1 MPYIAQTRTDIPNGV
16 LQVLDLWPYT
26 SQRSIYDPPGQT
38 KYINRGEF
46 TGAGQN
52 ASRPTTVDGASTA
65 TYTVY
70 GLAAYI
76 ADTINAVAG
85 GGGLDFFTAAQANTA
100 ATNIAAVVDAGTAL
114 TAAVVNPILAG
125 ISGGSGLVG
134 TGTSTGTLAGILQ
147 VVAGGSYKL
156 PKGSAIADVAANMG
170 NGAFED
176 GTYLATA
183 GGMALAASFSSGAL
197 ASFVSASFDYD
208 GTSGQALVVYADD
221 GSLYT

>member
-38 KYINRGEF
+38 KYINRGEY

-52 ASRPTTVDGASTA
+52 AARPTTVSGVSTV

-76 ADTINAVAG
+76 ADTINDAAAG
-85 GGGLDFFTAAQANTA
+85 ATFFTAAFANTA
-100 ATNIAAVVDAGTAL
+100 ATNIAAIVDAGTKL
-114 TAAVVNPILAG
+114 EAADVNAVLNA
-125 ISGGSGLVG
+125 ISAGSGLVG
-134 TGTSTGTLAGILQ
+134 AGTSTGTLAGVLQ
-147 VVAGGSYKL
+147 IVSGGSYKL
-156 PKGSAIADVAANMG
+156 PAGEAIAGVAAAMG

-176 GTYLATA
+176 GTYKSTA
-183 GGMALAASFSSGAL
+183 GGMALAASFASGSL
-197 ASFVSASFDYD
+197 ASFVSTSFDYD
-208 GTSGQALVVYADD
+208 DTTGQALVVYNDD

>member
-46 TGAGQN
+46 TGAGLN
-52 ASRPTTVDGASTA
+52 ASRPTTVSGASTA
-65 TYTVY
+65 SYTVY
-70 GLAAYI
+70 GLAAYL
-76 ADTINAVAG
+76 ADTINAATG
-85 GGGLDFFTAAQANTA
+85 ATFFTAADANTA

-114 TAAVVNPILAG
+114 TAAVVNPILAAVDA
-125 ISGGSGLVG
+125 GSGLAG

-147 VVAGGSYKL
+147 IVAGGSYKL
-156 PKGSAIADVAANMG
+156 PAGSAIGGIAAAMG

-208 GTSGQALVVYADD
+208 GTMGQALVVYADD